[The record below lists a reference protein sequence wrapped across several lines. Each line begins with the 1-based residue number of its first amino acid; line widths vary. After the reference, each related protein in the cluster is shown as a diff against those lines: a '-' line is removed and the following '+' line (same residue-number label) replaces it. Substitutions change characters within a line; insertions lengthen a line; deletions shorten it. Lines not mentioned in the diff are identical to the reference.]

1 MRSRSRRLA
10 VVVALALGCVSLAW
24 AQDDVLERAPAT
36 FTRIQVRDALD
47 RVAKDPNLAT
57 ERTARSLRWVQSD
70 ESPRDAPPWLQSLA
84 GIARFVRGLFGW
96 FASSARALLWV
107 GAAIL
112 AALLAVFLLRLAR
125 SLQGRVQLPQRFV
138 APSHVRDLDIRPE
151 SLPDD
156 VGAAAAQLWDR
167 GEQRAAL
174 ALLYRAL
181 LSRLVH
187 AYSVPIQVSSTEGDC
202 LALAA
207 PRLTATASS
216 YTTRLI
222 TVWQNAVYGGLS
234 PTAVAVHALCAQFG
248 PLLDPPAAPRSPT

>member
-1 MRSRSRRLA
+1 
-10 VVVALALGCVSLAW
+10 
-24 AQDDVLERAPAT
+24 
-36 FTRIQVRDALD
+36 VRDALD

-57 ERTARSLRWVQSD
+57 ERTARTLRWAKN
-70 ESPRDAPPWLQSLA
+70 EEAARDVPAWLQSLT

-96 FASSARALLWV
+96 FASSARILLWV

-112 AALLAVFLLRLAR
+112 AALLAIFLLRLAR
-125 SLQGRVQLPQRFV
+125 SWRGPLQLPESFV

-156 VGAAAAQLWDR
+156 VGTAAALLWDR

-207 PRLTATASS
+207 PRLTATAGG
-216 YTTRLI
+216 YMTRLI
-222 TVWQNAVYGGLS
+222 GVWQNAVYGGLS
-234 PTAVAVHALCAQFG
+234 PSSVAVHALCAEFG
-248 PLLDPPAAPRSPT
+248 PLLDSPATLRSAT